1 MSCNWIIK
9 VWFSSSLKNVGEKW
23 TGISLFQGKDNKFS
37 LIISIKF
44 FEIVF
49 IWIKTQSKKGHEIFN
64 DEVAASGGGGV
75 TVGEERR
82 FIPFFD

>member
-49 IWIKTQSKKGHEIFN
+49 IWIKTQSKKGHEIFA
-64 DEVAASGGGGV
+64 DEVAAGGGGV
-75 TVGEERR
+75 TVGEKRR

>member
-64 DEVAASGGGGV
+64 DEVAARGGGV